1 MAMENEVKEAM
12 LQAILG
18 TKAAQ
23 SISIAN
29 AGEIIVAIYDAL
41 ESGGFLS
48 RSSKPEG
55 SPKAN

>member
-1 MAMENEVKEAM
+1 M

-29 AGEIIVAIYDAL
+29 AAEIIVAIYDAL
-41 ESGGFLS
+41 EDRDFLS
-48 RSSKPEG
+48 K
-55 SPKAN
+55 SPKTKGSRKST

>member
-23 SISIAN
+23 SISVAN

-41 ESGGFLS
+41 EDGGFLS
-48 RSSKPEG
+48 KSSKPKR
-55 SPKAN
+55 SRKSN